1 MMHKTQEHNE
11 PQWKAKVFPR
21 YIQYWQPI
29 SQNRNLTIL
38 GPRIG
43 VKKISYIN
51 VDTIILSRNPSAKV
65 KLSTGSLSSQ
75 CSSFTKVYVGT
86 PHPEVISLLMRPIKA
101 TFDKGGGDDGEHQ
114 LKHAEQILRDGAGK
128 GLKINL
134 HK

>member
-51 VDTIILSRNPSAKV
+51 VDTIILSPCPADAPPSPK
-65 KLSTGSLSSQ
+65 STLEPH
-75 CSSFTKVYVGT
+75 T
-86 PHPEVISLLMRPIKA
+86 PR
-101 TFDKGGGDDGEHQ
+101 
-114 LKHAEQILRDGAGK
+114 
-128 GLKINL
+128 
-134 HK
+134 